1 LGSYLI
7 RQIEPNDS
15 PWVSEVLRGHWGSTD
30 IFSRGRH
37 HHADQLPGFIATG
50 SAGNVGVVTY
60 FVDGSECEI
69 VTLNSTAEG
78 RGVGSALLK
87 AVESVAR
94 QSACTRLRVVTTN
107 DNLKALRFYQKRGF
121 VLVALHRN
129 AVERTRKL
137 KPEIPATG
145 SDGIPIRDEL
155 ELEFVL

>member
-1 LGSYLI
+1 M
-7 RQIEPNDS
+7 
-15 PWVSEVLRGHWGSTD
+15 WVSNVLRDHWGSGHVV
-30 IFSRGRH
+30 SKGRL
-37 HHADQLPGFIATG
+37 HHADQLPGFIATD

-60 FVDGSECEI
+60 FIDGSECEI
-69 VTLNSTAEG
+69 VTLNSIAEG

-129 AVERTRKL
+129 SVEKSRKF

-145 SDGIPIRDEL
+145 SDGIPIQDEL
-155 ELEFVL
+155 ELKLVL